1 MAKPRLQNDN
11 NFNER
16 GMDMKCE
23 GHKWLAALAIGLVGL
38 ASSAGNATAQS
49 VVEKIKA
56 RGYVSCGASQ
66 GVPGL
71 SRPDEKGYY
80 RGFDSDICRT
90 FAVAI
95 LGDKDKIRYVP
106 LNAAQRLPALQ
117 TGEIDILSRTSTIT
131 YTRDAVVRFVWINL
145 YDTDGILVRK
155 ADKITEPKLLDGKTV
170 CLQGGGS
177 LTEKAIEETEEEFG
191 ISMKKVYYDSTLQAR
206 DAFFGGRCDSYV
218 TDGTA
223 AAGQR
228 ASVAKNPNDY
238 DIIKVGK
245 AAEPNGVAI
254 ARGDEQLFD
263 IVRWTINALFWAEAN
278 NITSENIDEK
288 LAGGNSEVQRVLG
301 KEAGFGKPLGLD
313 DNWVYNVIK
322 QTGNYA
328 QIWDRNLGKDSP
340 LKVERGLNALWKD
353 GGLNY
358 PFPWD

>member
-1 MAKPRLQNDN
+1 MSLSRL
-11 NFNER
+11 
-16 GMDMKCE
+16 KV
-23 GHKWLAALAIGLVGL
+23 LAAGLSLAG
-38 ASSAGNATAQS
+38 TALLTAPADAQT
-49 VVEKIKA
+49 VVNKIKQ

-106 LNAAQRLPALQ
+106 LNAGQRFPALQ
-117 TGEIDILSRTSTIT
+117 TSEIDILSRTSTIT
-131 YTRDAVVRFVWINL
+131 YSRDTVVRFVWINL
-145 YDTDGILVRK
+145 YDTDGLLVRK
-155 ADKITEPKLLDGKTV
+155 ADNIKDPKQLDGRTV

-177 LTEKAIEETEEEFG
+177 LTEKAIEETEEEHN
-191 ISMKKVYYDSTLQAR
+191 IQMKKVYFDSTIQAR

-228 ASVAKNPNDY
+228 ASVAKNPDDY
-238 DIIKVGK
+238 DIIKVGH

-254 ARGDEQLFD
+254 ARGDDQLFD
-263 IVRWTINALFWAEAN
+263 IVRWTVNALLWAEAN
-278 NITSENIDEK
+278 GITSANVDEK
-288 LAGGNSEVQRVLG
+288 RKSGNAEVKRVLG
-301 KEAGFGKPLGLD
+301 TEEGFGKPLGLD
-313 DNWVYNVIK
+313 DKWAYNVIK
-322 QTGNYA
+322 QMGNYA
-328 QIWDRNLGKDSP
+328 EIWDRNLGKDSP
-340 LKVERGLNALWKD
+340 LKVERGMNALWKD

>member
-1 MAKPRLQNDN
+1 
-11 NFNER
+11 
-16 GMDMKCE
+16 MKHQ
-23 GHKWLAALAIGLVGL
+23 GLKWLTGLAIGL
-38 ASSAGNATAQS
+38 ASLTTGAVDASAQAVIN
-49 VVEKIKA
+49 KIKE

-95 LGDKDKIRYVP
+95 LGDRDKIRYVP
-106 LNAAQRLPALQ
+106 LNAGQRFAALQ
-117 TGEIDILSRTSTIT
+117 TGEIDVLSRTSTIT
-131 YTRDAVVRFVWINL
+131 YSRDTVVRFVWINL
-145 YDTDGILVRK
+145 YDTDGMLVRK
-155 ADKITEPKLLDGKTV
+155 ADNITEPKLLDGKTV

-191 ISMKKVYYDSTLQAR
+191 IAMEKVYYDSTIQAR

-228 ASVAKNPNDY
+228 ASVAKNPDDY

-245 AAEPNGVAI
+245 AAEPNGVAV
-254 ARGDEQLFD
+254 ARGDDQLFD
-263 IVRWTINALFWAEAN
+263 VVRWTLNALFWAEAN
-278 NITSENIDEK
+278 GITSQNIDEK
-288 LAGGNSEVQRVLG
+288 LASGSPEVKRVLG
-301 KEAGFGKPLGLD
+301 EEPGFGKPLGLD
-313 DNWVYNVIK
+313 DKWAYNVIK
-322 QTGNYA
+322 QMGNYA
-328 QIWDRNLGKDSP
+328 EIWDRNLGKDSP

>member
-1 MAKPRLQNDN
+1 
-11 NFNER
+11 
-16 GMDMKCE
+16 MKTDTV
-23 GHKWLAALAIGLVGL
+23 KWLAGLVVAMTGL
-38 ASSAGNATAQS
+38 SSSAGDAAAQT
-49 VVEKIKA
+49 VVNKIKE

-66 GVPGL
+66 GVAGL

-80 RGFDSDICRT
+80 RGFDSDICRA

-106 LNAAQRLPALQ
+106 LNAGQRFPALQ

-131 YTRDAVVRFVWINL
+131 YSRDAVVRFVWINL
-145 YDTDGILVRK
+145 YDTDGLLVRR
-155 ADKITEPKLLDGKTV
+155 ADKITEPRLLEGKTV

-191 ISMKKVYYDSTLQAR
+191 IAMKKVYYDTTIQAR

-228 ASVAKNPNDY
+228 ASVAKNPADY
-238 DIIKVGK
+238 DIIKVGNS
-245 AAEPNGVAI
+245 AEPNGVAV
-254 ARGDEQLFD
+254 ARGDDQLFD
-263 IVRWTINALFWAEAN
+263 VVRWTMNALFWAEAN
-278 NITSENIDEK
+278 GITSQNIDEK
-288 LAGGNSEVQRVLG
+288 LASSNSDVKRVLG
-301 KEAGFGKPLGLD
+301 AESGFGKPLGLED
-313 DNWVYNVIK
+313 KWVYNVIK
-322 QTGNYA
+322 QMGNYA
-328 QIWDRNLGKDSP
+328 EIWDRNLGKDSP
-340 LKVERGLNALWKD
+340 LKVERGLNALWSD

>member
-1 MAKPRLQNDN
+1 
-11 NFNER
+11 
-16 GMDMKCE
+16 MKCSSL
-23 GHKWLAALAIGLVGL
+23 KMLAGAVVALTGVSTSLSDVA
-38 ASSAGNATAQS
+38 AQT
-49 VVEKIKA
+49 VVNKIKE

-90 FAVAI
+90 FAVAL

-106 LNAAQRLPALQ
+106 LNAGQRFPALQ

-131 YTRDAVVRFVWINL
+131 YSRDAVVRFVWINL
-145 YDTDGILVRK
+145 YDTDGLLVRK

-191 ISMKKVYYDSTLQAR
+191 ISMKKVYYDSTIQAR

-228 ASVAKNPNDY
+228 ASVAKNPADY
-238 DIIKVGK
+238 DIIKVGH
-245 AAEPNGVAI
+245 AAEPNGVAV
-254 ARGDEQLFD
+254 ARGDDQLFD
-263 IVRWTINALFWAEAN
+263 VVRWTMNALFWAEAN
-278 NITSENIDEK
+278 GITSQNIDEK
-288 LAGGNSEVQRVLG
+288 LASSNADVKRVLG
-301 KEAGFGKPLGLD
+301 EEEGFGKPLGLD
-313 DNWVYNVIK
+313 DKWAYNVIK
-322 QTGNYA
+322 QMGNYA
-328 QIWDRNLGKDSP
+328 EIWDRNLGKDSP
-340 LKVERGLNALWKD
+340 LKVERGLNALWSD

>member
-1 MAKPRLQNDN
+1 MT
-11 NFNER
+11 
-16 GMDMKCE
+16 MKHQ
-23 GHKWLAALAIGLVGL
+23 GLKWLTGLAIGL
-38 ASSAGNATAQS
+38 ASLSSGGSNANAQA
-49 VVEKIKA
+49 VINKIKE

-95 LGDKDKIRYVP
+95 LGDRDKIRYVP
-106 LNAAQRLPALQ
+106 LNAGQRFAALQ
-117 TGEIDILSRTSTIT
+117 TGEIDVLSRTSTIT
-131 YTRDAVVRFVWINL
+131 YSRDTVVRFVWINL
-145 YDTDGILVRK
+145 YDTDGMLVRK
-155 ADKITEPKLLDGKTV
+155 ADNITEPKLLDGKTV

-191 ISMKKVYYDSTLQAR
+191 IAMEKVYYDSTIQAR

-228 ASVAKNPNDY
+228 ASVAKNPDDY

-245 AAEPNGVAI
+245 AAEPNGVAV
-254 ARGDEQLFD
+254 ARGDDQLFD
-263 IVRWTINALFWAEAN
+263 VVRWTLNALFWAEAN
-278 NITSENIDEK
+278 GITSQNIDEK
-288 LAGGNSEVQRVLG
+288 LASGSPEVKRVLG
-301 KEAGFGKPLGLD
+301 EEPGFGKPLGLD
-313 DNWVYNVIK
+313 DKWAYNVIK
-322 QTGNYA
+322 QMGNYA
-328 QIWDRNLGKDSP
+328 EIWDRNLGKDSP

>member
-1 MAKPRLQNDN
+1 
-11 NFNER
+11 
-16 GMDMKCE
+16 MKRI
-23 GHKWLAALAIGLVGL
+23 KWLSGIALATMGLVAMAEG
-38 ASSAGNATAQS
+38 AAAQS
-49 VVEKIKA
+49 VVNKIKQ

-106 LNAAQRLPALQ
+106 LNAGQRFPALQ
-117 TGEIDILSRTSTIT
+117 TGEIDVLSRTSTIT
-131 YTRDAVVRFVWINL
+131 YSRDTVVRFVWINL
-145 YDTDGILVRK
+145 YDTDGLLVRK
-155 ADKITEPKLLDGKTV
+155 ADKITEPKQLDGKTV

-177 LTEKAIEETEEEFG
+177 LTEKAIEETEEEFN
-191 ISMKKVYYDSTLQAR
+191 ITMKKVYFDSTIQAR

-228 ASVAKNPNDY
+228 ASVAKNPDDY
-238 DIIKVGK
+238 DIIKVGH

-254 ARGDEQLFD
+254 ARGDDQLFD
-263 IVRWTINALFWAEAN
+263 IVRWTMNALFWAELN
-278 NITSENIDEK
+278 GITSKNVDEK
-288 LAGGNSEVQRVLG
+288 LKTGTAEVKRVLG
-301 KEAGFGKPLGLD
+301 GEAGLGKPLGLED
-313 DNWVYNVIK
+313 KWAYNVIK
-322 QTGNYA
+322 QMGNYA
-328 QIWDRNLGKDSP
+328 EIWDSNLGMKSP